1 MDSEVL
7 YRKWRPTRLSEVVGQ
22 EPITRTLIN
31 ALATHRIAHAYLF
44 FGPRGTGKTSIGRI
58 LARAVNCLNN
68 ETGEPCNA
76 CEVCR
81 AFLEGRALDLIEI
94 DAASNTGV
102 DDIRDLR
109 EKVNFAPNNAKYKV
123 YIIDEVHMLST
134 SAFNALLKTLEEP
147 PAHVIFVLATTEVH
161 KVPATISSR
170 CQRFDFRRIPQD
182 AIIQRLKQIC
192 EGEGIEAES
201 KALELIARSSTGSL
215 RDAEN
220 LLEQMVIYHGL
231 RIELQDV
238 QSELGLT
245 GDARIKDLIGSILRK
260 DISRGLT
267 TINEVANDGL
277 DLRQFNRELV
287 DYLRNMLLVKANASG
302 AVGLTDEEIEEMERI
317 GGDISL
323 DELSQVI
330 KLFSQVDFRYS
341 PQSTLPLEIALVDY
355 SLSGPQQKSERKAP
369 EPKAARA
376 QEERRPSSES
386 HAIPRPDG
394 VSELEHIQ
402 RHWNDFIKACRD
414 VKKNTD
420 ALLRG
425 SCKPVSVEEDTLV
438 LGFYTDG
445 FRKRNLEKPDYK
457 RTLEEKLEQVFG
469 KRYNVRYTVVGKG
482 DKPSPPNKEN
492 PLVREAMARGAR
504 IMNEER

>member
-1 MDSEVL
+1 
-7 YRKWRPTRLSEVVGQ
+7 
-22 EPITRTLIN
+22 
-31 ALATHRIAHAYLF
+31 
-44 FGPRGTGKTSIGRI
+44 
-58 LARAVNCLNN
+58 
-68 ETGEPCNA
+68 
-76 CEVCR
+76 
-81 AFLEGRALDLIEI
+81 
-94 DAASNTGV
+94 
-102 DDIRDLR
+102 
-109 EKVNFAPNNAKYKV
+109 VNFAPNSAKYKV

-182 AIIQRLKQIC
+182 AIVKRLDQIC
-192 EGEGIEAES
+192 HEEGIKAES
-201 KALELIARSSTGSL
+201 KALQLIARTATGSL

-220 LLEQMVIYHGL
+220 LLEQMVVYHGP

-245 GDARIKDLIGSILRK
+245 GDARIKGLIESILAK
-260 DISRGLT
+260 DMSRGLT
-267 TINEVANDGL
+267 TINDVANDGL

-302 AVGLTDEEIEEMERI
+302 TVGLTDEEIEEMERL
-317 GGDISL
+317 GEDISL

-355 SLSGPQQKSERKAP
+355 SLSGSEPQPKSEKKAKP
-369 EPKAARA
+369 QAKDKQETNKTEEPKASTQT
-376 QEERRPSSES
+376 QESIDSDEPTIASEPDEAEPEAAVPSEPQT
-386 HAIPRPDG
+386 IPRPEG

-402 RHWNDFIKACRD
+402 QHWNDFIKACKDATR
-414 VKKNTD
+414 KID
-420 ALLRG
+420 ALLRR
-425 SCKPVSVEEDTLV
+425 SCRPVSIENNTLV
-438 LGFYTDG
+438 LGFYTDS
-445 FRKRNLEKPDYK
+445 FQKRNLEKSDYK
-457 RTLEEKLEQVFG
+457 RALEEKLEQVFG

-482 DKPSPPNKEN
+482 DKPPPPTKEN
-492 PLVREAMARGAR
+492 PLVKEAMARGAR